1 MAKSNFNYI
10 YQTLPNLFF
19 KTDDEVLEIANSIY
33 PGDEQKQDEYIQQAY
48 EGQRVLDEYEIKDLK
63 SFIKKVNQTIRAKG
77 EKLYYC
83 SNRECDQREG
93 YTLKDIEIFIEPG
106 EYEGAQLAVSNDYKY
121 LNKTNKKLVKD
132 CLVKI
137 AKEFRLWAYDLA
149 YRFSSGETGFTKVRE
164 Y

>member
-19 KTDDEVLEIANSIY
+19 KTDDEVLETANCIY
-33 PGDEQKQDEYIQQAY
+33 PGDENKQDEYIQREY
-48 EGQRVLDEYEIKDLK
+48 EQNKVLDDFELSDLQ
-63 SFIKKVNQTIRAKG
+63 SFIKKVNETISSKG

-83 SNRECDQREG
+83 SMRSCDQREG
-93 YTLKDIEIFIEPG
+93 YTLMNIKIFIEPG
-106 EYEGAQLAVSNDYKY
+106 NYEGAQLAVNDEYKY
-121 LNKTNKKLVKD
+121 LNKTNRKLVKD

-149 YRFSSGETGFTKVRE
+149 YRFSNGETGFTKVRE